1 MVDLDAKVKS
11 KEGSLQL
18 LVFVQL
24 MLTSCYDEEVAS
36 TPLIPFALNVNVS
49 KLLCWTL
56 RDGSGL
62 YTCQNVE
69 KAGGE
74 LRASLFA
81 SYSSR
86 PTLPGMCSR
95 MEESLGNQKL

>member
-36 TPLIPFALNVNVS
+36 TPLIPFALNVNVA
-49 KLLCWTL
+49 KLLCCTL

-62 YTCQNVE
+62 YTCENVE
-69 KAGGE
+69 KAAGE
-74 LRASLFA
+74 LRASLFV

-86 PTLPGMCSR
+86 PTLPRVRSR
-95 MEESLGNQKL
+95 MDVSLGKHKL